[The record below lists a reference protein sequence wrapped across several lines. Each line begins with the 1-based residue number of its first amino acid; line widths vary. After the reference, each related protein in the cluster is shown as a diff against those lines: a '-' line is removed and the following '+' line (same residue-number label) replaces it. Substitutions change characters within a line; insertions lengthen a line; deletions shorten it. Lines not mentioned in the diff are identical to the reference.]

1 MSGDLPLDFT
11 ANVYLTVTAPR
22 ASPVTLASAHPAVSY
37 VGTVGSL
44 EDVHVV
50 GVAKSQWS
58 GNESDIMGRL
68 KDVAGVVG
76 VEVEQEPRR
85 RAKRGDEL

>member
-11 ANVYLTVTAPR
+11 SNVYLTVTALR
-22 ASPVTLASAHPAVSY
+22 ASQALLASVHPAVSY

-44 EDVHVV
+44 EDVHIVS
-50 GVAKSQWS
+50 VAKSQWS
-58 GNESDIMGRL
+58 GNDSDIFGRL
-68 KDVAGVVG
+68 NGVAGVVG
-76 VEVEQEPRR
+76 VEVQQEPRR